1 MDRRRA
7 LTALAGAT
15 AAAGL
20 ALPAAACPQAPDG
33 EDAAGTRT
41 TGFRQSV
48 CYWPFSDVPL
58 DEFAV
63 AAKEMGLVAVDLL
76 HADQWPVVAHHG
88 LTCSMG
94 NTSRRPDY
102 LTRGL
107 CDRSVHDVMVQ
118 EVETALPLAVKAG
131 VPNLI
136 VLFGNRD
143 GRSEEEGIANAV
155 ECFDRMK
162 RSAED
167 AGVTLCVEMLNSKV
181 DHKEYQGDT
190 TAFGVAVAEAV
201 ASPRVKL
208 LYDIY
213 HMQVM
218 EGDVIRTIRDH
229 HQHIAHY
236 HTAGNPGRHELDDN
250 QELQYGAI
258 ARAITATGFTGYLA
272 HEFIPTRDWQAGLR
286 QAITVCSS

>member
-1 MDRRRA
+1 MQRRDA
-7 LTALAGAT
+7 LAALAGVALAPKVAACSPAPEGGV
-15 AAAGL
+15 AAA
-20 ALPAAACPQAPDG
+20 ARA
-33 EDAAGTRT
+33 
-41 TGFRQSV
+41 TGFKQSV
-48 CYWPFSDVPL
+48 CYWPFGDVPL
-58 DEFAV
+58 DEFCAAV
-63 AAKEMGLVAVDLL
+63 KRIGLVAVDLL

-88 LTCSMG
+88 LACSMG
-94 NTSRRPDY
+94 NTSKRRDY

-107 CDRSVHDVMVQ
+107 CDRSVHDVMVE
-118 EVETALPLAVKAG
+118 EVETALPLAVEAG

-136 VLFGNRD
+136 VLFGNRE
-143 GRSEEEGIANAV
+143 GRSDEEGIANAV
-155 ECFDRMK
+155 ACFDRMK

-167 AGVTLCVEMLNSKV
+167 AGITLCVEMLNSKV
-181 DHKEYQGDT
+181 DHKDYQGDT
-190 TAFGVAVAEAV
+190 TAFGVAVVEAV

-236 HTAGNPGRHELDDN
+236 HTAGNPGRHELDDR
-250 QELQYGAI
+250 QELQYSAI

-272 HEFIPTRDWQAGLR
+272 HEFIPTVEWRDGLQQAME
-286 QAITVCSS
+286 VCAT

>member
-1 MDRRRA
+1 MDRRQA
-7 LTALAGAT
+7 LTTLAGAA
-15 AAAGL
+15 AAAGI
-20 ALPAAACPQAPDG
+20 ASPAAACAPVP
-33 EDAAGTRT
+33 EPRA

-58 DEFAV
+58 DEFCGV
-63 AAKEMGLVAVDLL
+63 VKQLGLVAVDLL
-76 HADQWPVVAHHG
+76 HSEQWPVAARHG
-88 LTCSMG
+88 LACSMG
-94 NTSRRPDY
+94 NTSRRRDY

-136 VLFGNRD
+136 VLFGNRE
-143 GRSEEEGIANAV
+143 GRSDEEGIANSVA
-155 ECFDRMK
+155 CFDRMK
-162 RSAED
+162 KSAED

-181 DHKEYQGDT
+181 DHKDYQGNT

-236 HTAGNPGRHELDDN
+236 HTAGNPGRHELDDQ

-258 ARAITATGFTGYLA
+258 ARAITETGFTGYLA
-272 HEFIPTRDWQAGLR
+272 HEFIPTGEWQNGLK
-286 QAITVCSS
+286 QAVDVCGHRA

>member
-1 MDRRRA
+1 MLRRDA
-7 LTALAGAT
+7 LSALAGLTLASH
-15 AAAGL
+15 AASCASDSSPE
-20 ALPAAACPQAPDG
+20 A
-33 EDAAGTRT
+33 EAGTAPRD

-48 CYWPFSDVPL
+48 CYWPFADVPL
-58 DEFAV
+58 DEFCGAV
-63 AAKEMGLVAVDLL
+63 KQLGLTAVDLL
-76 HADQWPVVAHHG
+76 HSEQWEVAARHG
-88 LTCSMG
+88 LVCSMG

-107 CDRSVHDVMVQ
+107 CDRSIHDVMVG
-118 EVETALPLAVKAG
+118 EVETALPVAVEAG

-136 VLFGNRD
+136 VLFGNRE
-143 GRSEEEGIANAV
+143 GRSDEEGIANAV
-155 ECFDRMK
+155 ACFERMK
-162 RSAED
+162 PSAED

-181 DHKEYQGDT
+181 DHKDYQGDT

-201 ASPRVKL
+201 DSPRVKL

-229 HQHIAHY
+229 HRHIAHY
-236 HTAGNPGRHELDDN
+236 HTAGNPGRHELDDR

-258 ARAITATGFTGYLA
+258 ARAITETGFTGYLA
-272 HEFIPTRDWQAGLR
+272 HEFIPAGDWKAGLR
-286 QAITVCSS
+286 QAMQVCSS

>member
-1 MDRRRA
+1 MRRRDA
-7 LTALAGAT
+7 VTALAGLALAPKVAACSPDPETGT
-15 AAAGL
+15 AAGRRA
-20 ALPAAACPQAPDG
+20 
-33 EDAAGTRT
+33 
-41 TGFRQSV
+41 TGFKQSV
-48 CYWPFSDVPL
+48 CYWPFGDVPL
-58 DEFAV
+58 DEFCRTV
-63 AAKEMGLVAVDLL
+63 KGLGLVAVDLL
-76 HADQWPVVAHHG
+76 HAEQWPVVARHG
-88 LTCSMG
+88 LACSMG
-94 NTSRRPDY
+94 NTSQRPDY

-118 EVETALPLAVKAG
+118 EVETALPLAVEAG

-136 VLFGNRD
+136 VLFGNRE
-143 GRSEEEGIANAV
+143 GRSDEEGIANAV
-155 ECFDRMK
+155 ACFDRIK

-181 DHKEYQGDT
+181 DHKDSQGDT

-236 HTAGNPGRHELDDN
+236 HTAGNPGRHELDDR

-272 HEFIPTRDWQAGLR
+272 HEFIPTGDWTVGLKQAVD
-286 QAITVCSS
+286 VCG